1 MVTTAE
7 NKFQLDTNEWKNVLP
22 EAACANRPKDIPS
35 GDDTFTV
42 QRSPKQA
49 ELMKLMPALDK
60 AHVSKATR
68 QAAVWIITDNAD
80 YNDLGILVV
89 SQFGFGGSRAINE
102 NETAQAIKIVNDAG
116 IDITHKMIWKDK
128 QIVLN
133 GLKDTDLRNWLK
145 AKK

>member
-1 MVTTAE
+1 
-7 NKFQLDTNEWKNVLP
+7 
-22 EAACANRPKDIPS
+22 
-35 GDDTFTV
+35 
-42 QRSPKQA
+42 
-49 ELMKLMPALDK
+49 MPALDK